1 MTSVENLDKTIQ
13 FTKEYMTKLFSNIK
27 KEIEHL
33 FLTVDEGEI
42 ACNMLTLLK
51 EITNIE
57 KEVKLD
63 IIEIDLSLKRLHNHI
78 EQIIDIKNK
87 L

>member
-13 FTKEYMTKLFSNIK
+13 FTKEYMTNLFSNIK

-51 EITNIE
+51 DITNIE

>member
-51 EITNIE
+51 DITNIE